1 MAAKKPKDKTI
12 VDVVKVVNEGQRI
25 VLPTGM
31 SLTRAI
37 EALNR
42 EKTYQEEVTGI
53 RADIDC
59 LLPDG
64 LHAFYVACKEQFGY
78 IHGKS
83 IADWFGIT
91 PPTMLTISVG
101 LNETVSVPWGRME
114 LPGILG
120 FLQTGWARNSDGR
133 VIFQITGEVKRK
145 HEPVVQ
151 ELVNTT
157 RRILRERSIYKGK
170 AFRIRLKDDTGE
182 YLPMPDPKFLELKPG
197 LRSELVFNEDV
208 RAGIETSVFTM
219 IEHREKVKRLGVSLK
234 RGVILSGP
242 WGTGKSMTAHV
253 VADLATQHGWS
264 YMLAERADELKD
276 VLRLA
281 RMYQPSVVFCEDID
295 RVMKG
300 ERSISMDDLLNVI
313 DGVESKNVEILVI
326 LTTNDVGSI
335 NQAMLRPGRLDAVV
349 EIHPPDAQSA
359 QRLVRLYGR
368 GTVADTEDLTEV
380 GNMLDGNIPAVIMEV
395 VERSKLA
402 SLYRD
407 PENEQVVVNSADLRA
422 AAAAMQ
428 NQLDLL
434 KPREVDKRHPVE
446 KAAQVEAEGA
456 VQAARIVSDGRIEA
470 ARITA
475 EVTPASA
482 DGNGDRVQAGTSAR

>member
-1 MAAKKPKDKTI
+1 VAKTNRDRKI

-25 VLPTGM
+25 ILPEGM
-31 SLTRAI
+31 SLTRGI
-37 EALNR
+37 EALTR
-42 EKTYQEEVTGI
+42 EKNYQEETTGI
-53 RADIDC
+53 SANIDC

-64 LHAFYVACKEQFGY
+64 LHAFYLACKEQFGY

-83 IADWFGIT
+83 IVDWFGIT
-91 PPTMLTISVG
+91 PPSMMTIQTG
-101 LNETVSVPWGRME
+101 LHTSVSVPWGRME
-114 LPGILG
+114 LPGIIG
-120 FLQTGWARNSDGR
+120 WLQTGWSRNNDGR

-151 ELVNTT
+151 ELIALTKKIVQ
-157 RRILRERSIYKGK
+157 ERSIYKAK
-170 AFRIRLKDDTGE
+170 AFRIRLKDDNGE

-197 LRSELVFNEDV
+197 LRYELVFNDDV
-208 RAGIETSVFTM
+208 RAGIETSIFTLV
-219 IEHREKVKRLGVSLK
+219 EHRDKVKALGVSLK

-242 WGTGKSMTAHV
+242 WGTGKSMTAGV
-253 VADLATQHGWS
+253 VADLATAHGWT
-264 YMLAERADELKD
+264 YMLCERADELKD

-313 DGVESKNVEILVI
+313 DGVESKSAELLVI

-349 EIHPPDAQSA
+349 EITPPDALSA
-359 QRLVRLYGR
+359 QKLVRLYGR
-368 GTVADTEDLTEV
+368 GTVSAEEDLTEV
-380 GNMLDGNIPAVIMEV
+380 GQMLDGNIPAVIMEV

-407 PENEQVVVNSADLRA
+407 PDANAVVVTSDDLRA

-446 KAAQVEAEGA
+446 KAAQIEAD
-456 VQAARIVSDGRIEA
+456 SRIEA
-470 ARITA
+470 ARITVA
-475 EVTPASA
+475 AGVSTEH
-482 DGNGDRVQAGTSAR
+482 GNGIREQAGTSAR